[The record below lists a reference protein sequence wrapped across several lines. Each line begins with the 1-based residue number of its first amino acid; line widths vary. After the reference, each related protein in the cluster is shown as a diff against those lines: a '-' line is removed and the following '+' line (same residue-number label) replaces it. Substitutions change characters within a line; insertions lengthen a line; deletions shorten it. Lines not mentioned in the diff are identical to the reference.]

1 MRGDLWIAL
10 CAALVVTGC
19 GRQAPPPR
27 QVELVGQILE
37 VRPATTEVVIKHQD
51 VKNFMP
57 GMTMPFKVSD
67 PKLLDGKQ
75 AGDLVTATL
84 VVEEVKA
91 YLTTLTKTGHT
102 DLPPAAVVPPAPVVL
117 EPGDTIKDSA
127 LIDQDG
133 KAHPSSS
140 WRGHRVA
147 LTFMYTRCPLPDF
160 CPMMDRHFAAV
171 QKALAARLDMAD
183 VRLVS
188 MTLDPDY
195 DTRAD
200 ARRRPQALDVRH
212 GRARRRPE
220 VRRAVRHLRGAQSRQ
235 RDRTD
240 PQPQDGRDRRR
251 GPPRA
256 RAQRHQLD
264 PGPTRCRPLR
274 DCACQALTGPSHRR
288 WL

>member
-1 MRGDLWIAL
+1 MRGHLWIAL
-10 CAALVVTGC
+10 CVALVVTGC

-133 KAHPSSS
+133 KARPSSS

-171 QKALAARLDMAD
+171 QKALAARPDMAD

-188 MTLDPDY
+188 MTLDPEY
-195 DTRAD
+195 DTPAVLKAHAQTLGSDPKRWTFVTAPPAD
-200 ARRRPQALDVRH
+200 AQKFAEQFGVFSERNPDSPIELTHNLRTAVIDAEGRLVRVH
-212 GRARRRPE
+212 NGTNWTP
-220 VRRAVRHLRGAQSRQ
+220 
-235 RDRTD
+235 D
-240 PQPQDGRDRRR
+240 
-251 GPPRA
+251 
-256 RAQRHQLD
+256 QLVAD
-264 PGPTRCRPLR
+264 LSATAP
-274 DCACQALTGPSHRR
+274 AKH
-288 WL
+288 